1 MLSTEIE
8 QNKWYQTS
16 DQMSAMQREAVN
28 IAKLGA
34 HLPLL
39 AFLELANA
47 FQQPIYT
54 VHTDKLFKC

>member
-1 MLSTEIE
+1 
-8 QNKWYQTS
+8 
-16 DQMSAMQREAVN
+16 MSAMQKEAVN

-39 AFLELANA
+39 AFLELANV

-54 VHTDKLFKC
+54 VYTGKLFK